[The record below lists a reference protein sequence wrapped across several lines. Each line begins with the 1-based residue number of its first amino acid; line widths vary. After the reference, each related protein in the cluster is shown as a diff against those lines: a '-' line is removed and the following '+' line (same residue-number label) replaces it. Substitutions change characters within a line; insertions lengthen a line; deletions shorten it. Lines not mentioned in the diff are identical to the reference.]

1 MACQNNNGKF
11 FLGLLIGAV
20 GGALA
25 TYFAERNKR
34 ESFANDLSSTLDRTR
49 DSLVEG
55 YYEAKD
61 RYNEYRN
68 RLSNRSADI
77 IADVQREV
85 EDLD

>member
-1 MACQNNNGKF
+1 MV
-11 FLGLLIGAV
+11 LLLHTSLTAISV
-20 GGALA
+20 KALLMI
-25 TYFAERNKR
+25 
-34 ESFANDLSSTLDRTR
+34 LSSTLDRTR

>member
-25 TYFAERNKR
+25 AYFSDRSKR
-34 ESFANDLSSTLDRTR
+34 ESFANDFSSTLDRTR

-68 RLSNRSADI
+68 RLSNASADI
-77 IADVQREV
+77 VAEVQKEV
-85 EDLD
+85 DDLD

>member
-20 GGALA
+20 GGAIA
-25 TYFAERNKR
+25 TYFADRNKR
-34 ESFANDLSSTLDRTR
+34 ESFANDFSSTLDRTR

-68 RLSNRSADI
+68 KLTSNTADI
-77 IADVQREV
+77 VAEVQREV